1 MLYNTPEIEFRS
13 KINFDGLEFCSIFVA
28 ENNTKQQ

>member
-1 MLYNTPEIEFRS
+1 MYITKFPLKKFL
-13 KINFDGLEFCSIFVA
+13 KVVGSIGNIRTFVA